1 MTQRVVLLCLL
12 VLPIPLALTPAAS
25 AGDNKRAATSVL
37 ENGEFTAE
45 LNGLKL
51 WYKVSGRGPVCLM
64 PTPAWGPSSD
74 LYFRTLQPLEK
85 TFTMVYL
92 DTRASGRS
100 QPANSTR
107 EYTWDHLVADIE
119 ALRAHL
125 KQEKVWLMGH
135 SEGGEQ
141 VLFYAVKHPKRVNGM
156 VLLATRAAM
165 DAKQRADIRERVLSR
180 KNESWFKKYQEA
192 EKKIPANDEEYAEK
206 MRALAPMKFARP
218 ERIVKLR
225 EASQGNRRPYSLE
238 AGKGSVDSGRD
249 RDYDLTGRLK
259 KVTAPALIVV
269 GAADVSY
276 SPFAAQRMH
285 LALQNSKLLLI
296 EDAGHFP
303 WLEQPEAFF
312 DGMSA
317 FLASLTSNAHA
328 GASVW
333 RKDNPGTA
341 PIGPGRSRTVIRLI
355 TDERHSFQ
363 AGVPTSHRCRLAAAC
378 FSLLVS

>member
-1 MTQRVVLLCLL
+1 MTQRVMLCCLL
-12 VLPIPLALTPAAS
+12 ILAPKAS
-25 AGDNKRAATSVL
+25 LGDGKQAATSVL

-74 LYFRTLQPLEK
+74 LYFRTFKPLEK

-100 QPANSTR
+100 QPAKSTR

-141 VLFYAVKHPKRVNGM
+141 VLFYAVKHPERVNGM
-156 VLLATRAAM
+156 VLVGTRAAM
-165 DAKQRADIRERVLSR
+165 DARQRADIQQRILSR
-180 KNESWFKKYQEA
+180 RNEPWFRKYQEA
-192 EKKIPANDEEYAEK
+192 EKKVPTNDQEYAEK
-206 MRALAPMKFARP
+206 MRAMTPMKFARP

-225 EASQGNRRPYSLE
+225 EAAQGTPRPYSLE

-249 RDYDLTGRLK
+249 KDYDLTDRLK
-259 KVTAPALIVV
+259 KVTAPAVIIV
-269 GAADVSY
+269 GAADVSC

-285 LALQNSKLLLI
+285 LALPNSKLLLI

-303 WLEQPEAFF
+303 WLEQPGSFF
-312 DGMSA
+312 DGTSA
-317 FLASLTSNAHA
+317 FL
-328 GASVW
+328 GA
-333 RKDNPGTA
+333 
-341 PIGPGRSRTVIRLI
+341 L
-355 TDERHSFQ
+355 
-363 AGVPTSHRCRLAAAC
+363 GVKR
-378 FSLLVS
+378 